1 MLATAGGAALA
12 ALVLSAAAVAQAPG
26 EWRYVIATDLTNIP
40 QDMRVNFPTINF
52 SVCRTAEDFSSG
64 RAFALQTLAS
74 STDRCPS
81 TDFERTS
88 LVRMAPGTASA
99 DAADAVRFRYS
110 CDAGQTLLGS
120 AQGRVTKRRFQISL
134 ESRYIPASQGIEYV
148 RQTMTGTWLRACKV
162 RPDADDLKVK
172 AK

>member
-1 MLATAGGAALA
+1 
-12 ALVLSAAAVAQAPG
+12 
-26 EWRYVIATDLTNIP
+26 
-40 QDMRVNFPTINF
+40 
-52 SVCRTAEDFSSG
+52 
-64 RAFALQTLAS
+64 
-74 STDRCPS
+74 
-81 TDFERTS
+81 
-88 LVRMAPGTASA
+88 MAPGTASA

-172 AK
+172 AFDQDRFDQAPRCVVKAEHAGIVSNRSTQNAQQPILRGGQSPR